1 MLAWRSLGACLVLGV
16 FYDAPAQVLES
27 EHMLGLLVLGLDAQR
42 VLGEHQGITEY
53 SRLGPKLRAH
63 GSFNART
70 RSVLEILVLD
80 PSLSK
85 EIR

>member
-1 MLAWRSLGACLVLGV
+1 MLGV

-63 GSFNART
+63 SRARSYSGFQCSYLLGA
-70 RSVLEILVLD
+70 RHFEAQPI
-80 PSLSK
+80 PN
-85 EIR
+85 IC